1 MKQKILLWGGLTI
14 FALIMSFIELK
25 SPWGLLANIRLK
37 KEVSELKE
45 SLAHAQQYVPL
56 ERDSVFIHDTI
67 PAEVVTSPVITA
79 ELSALRK
86 QHIIDEEMIKD
97 LGLKLKQMDAV
108 QTTVTETKDSAKADF
123 NHNSKVFSYDD
134 RWSHL
139 QFRLQDS
146 TFYYNI
152 RDSLITVIYHE
163 YKHKFL
169 WFRWGVKGYKVKMTN
184 LNPHSSI
191 RYNSYVKPEK

>member
-1 MKQKILLWGGLTI
+1 MKDKIYIAIVIAIITMAAGGSY
-14 FALIMSFIELK
+14 ALRKQYEKKIKDLK
-25 SPWGLLANIRLK
+25 Y
-37 KEVSELKE
+37 E
-45 SLAHAQQYVPL
+45 LAHAQQYVPL
-56 ERDSVFIHDTI
+56 ERDTVILHDSI
-67 PAEVVTSPVITA
+67 PVEVVTSPVITA

-108 QTTVTETKDSAKADF
+108 QTTVTETKDSAKAEFD
-123 NHNSKVFSYDD
+123 HNFKVFSYDD

>member
-1 MKQKILLWGGLTI
+1 MKKGIYIAIILVIITMATGANY
-14 FALIMSFIELK
+14 ALREQYEKEIKDLK
-25 SPWGLLANIRLK
+25 Y
-37 KEVSELKE
+37 E
-45 SLAHAQQYVPL
+45 LAHAQQYVPL
-56 ERDSVFIHDTI
+56 ERDTVFIHDTI

-108 QTTVTETKDSAKADF
+108 QTTVTETKDSAKAEFD
-123 NHNSKVFSYDD
+123 HNFKVFSYDD

-139 QFRLQDS
+139 KFSLQDS